1 MIEMLKNANCNIIIS
16 VLILFGL
23 WAVNANLKE
32 LPKMVRDMLKQNRE
46 YKSNHDLQIESYFR
60 QASNED
66 LQAILNRWT
75 SFITNMEKAA
85 QEMSSEDGT
94 DEYVKLEHKTIMY
107 GSPRTVHA
115 VAAMQHFEYREDK
128 NKPDPYKLM
137 MYMATIA
144 CSLKRDFTGYEVN
157 PVSLLE
163 IKISDFDEYAD
174 KFSKYNKEIQKE
186 LDQAEKDGYVK

>member
-1 MIEMLKNANCNIIIS
+1 MFKAINWNVVLSI
-16 VLILFGL
+16 LILFTL
-23 WAVNANLKE
+23 WTADAHLKE
-32 LPKMVRDMLKQNRE
+32 LPKMIRDMLKQNRE
-46 YKSNHDLQIESYFR
+46 YRSNHDLQIESYFR

-85 QEMSSEDGT
+85 QEMNSEDGT
-94 DEYVKLEHKTIMY
+94 DEYVKLEHETIMY

-115 VAAMQHFEYREDK
+115 VAAMQHFEYHEDE
-128 NKPDPYKLM
+128 NNPNPYKLM

-157 PVSLLE
+157 PISLLE

-174 KFSKYNKEIQKE
+174 KFVEYNKEIQQE
-186 LDQAEKDGYVK
+186 LDNAEKDGYVK